1 MVEVKKFMTR
11 KRLPAF
17 FAGLSILFLMLLLSA
32 CGYNGTTTGS
42 QPSTPSPSPSTPTPT
57 PPLQVK
63 NCGSLHTI
71 RLLLVPTDQEIAKQ
85 DETCFAQAYAACHP
99 ATLVYSQSSLDTGTI
114 HNFSIKNENGK
125 CTITDMVQTFV
136 APRPP
141 HTTATYTCGSLA
153 LKADGLHVYS
163 CGTIGDVFISGS
175 NVQ

>member
-17 FAGLSILFLMLLLSA
+17 FAGLSILLLILLFSA
-32 CGYNGTTTGS
+32 CGYNGTITGS
-42 QPSTPSPSPSTPTPT
+42 QPSTPSTPTPT
-57 PPLQVK
+57 PTHALQVK

-114 HNFSIKNENGK
+114 HNFSVKNQNGK
-125 CTITDMVQTFV
+125 CTITDMVQTFI

-141 HTTATYTCGSLA
+141 HTTATYTGGSLA

-163 CGTIGDVFISGS
+163 CGNVGDIFIPSS
-175 NVQ
+175 NIQ

>member
-1 MVEVKKFMTR
+1 MVEVKKIMTR

-17 FAGLSILFLMLLLSA
+17 FAGLSILLLILLLSA
-32 CGYNGTTTGS
+32 CGYKGTTVGS
-42 QPSTPSPSPSTPTPT
+42 QPSTPSTPTH
-57 PPLQVK
+57 PLQVK

-114 HNFSIKNENGK
+114 HNFSIKNQNGK
-125 CTITDMVQTFV
+125 CTITDMVQTYV
-136 APRPP
+136 APRSP
-141 HTTATYTCGSLA
+141 HTTGIYTCGSLA

-163 CGTIGDVFISGS
+163 CGTVGDVFVPGS

>member
-1 MVEVKKFMTR
+1 MVEVKKIMTR

-17 FAGLSILFLMLLLSA
+17 FAGLSILLLMLLLSA
-32 CGYNGTTTGS
+32 CGYNGTTVGS
-42 QPSTPSPSPSTPTPT
+42 QPSTPSTPTPT

-71 RLLLVPTDQEIAKQ
+71 RLLLVPTDQDLAKQ

-114 HNFSIKNENGK
+114 HNFSIKNQNGK
-125 CTITDMVQTFV
+125 CTITDMVQTYV
-136 APRPP
+136 APRSP
-141 HTTATYTCGSLA
+141 HTTGIYTCGSLA
-153 LKADGLHVYS
+153 LKADGLYVYS
-163 CGTIGDVFISGS
+163 CGTVGDVFVSGS